1 MSRSGYT
8 DDCDDNL
15 AHGRWRGAVKKATEG
30 KRGQALLRELLAVL
44 DAMPEKKLYA
54 NSFKDQSGGFCTLGV
69 LGEKRGVKMD
79 DLVEEADWGGPECD
93 AELVGERF
101 GIAHA
106 LAAEIMYMNDEG
118 VMDFDDDRPEERWKR
133 MRKWVAYQINKG

>member
-8 DDCDDNL
+8 DDCEDNL

-30 KRGQALLRELLAVL
+30 KRGQELLKELLVVL

-79 DLVEEADWGGPECD
+79 DLVDTNWGYPECD
-93 AELVGERF
+93 AELVGKRF

-118 VMDFDDDRPEERWKR
+118 VMDFGDNRPKERWNR
-133 MRKWVAYQINKG
+133 MRKWVADHINKG